1 MALNSNFVI
10 NRLDFTSE
18 ATGESA
24 EAPHDAD
31 STYTASRLGL
41 TFVRQDQP
49 AFGSAGVSVS
59 VPMPSDPHDLEALD
73 SRLGI
78 STDSETTQP
87 AAKVLKPFWPKFR
100 NAAAVLAIAAKKG
113 ILGKLAPRPTASAHL
128 ETSHAFVSH
137 PIESATLKTAR
148 NQPLPV
154 YRKGTFKMPSELMA
168 RLRACAAADHRYQYK
183 LVIESLDGFLTSK
196 GFAPDPEADNNSQG

>member
-10 NRLDFTSE
+10 NRLGFTPE

-24 EAPHDAD
+24 EVPHDAD

-59 VPMPSDPHDLEALD
+59 VPMPSAPHDLEALD

-78 STDSETTQP
+78 STDSEP
-87 AAKVLKPFWPKFR
+87 AQGAVKVRKPFWPKFR
-100 NAAAVLAIAAKKG
+100 NAASVLAIAVRKG
-113 ILGKLAPRPTASAHL
+113 ILGKLSPKPTASAYL

-137 PIESATLKTAR
+137 PIEGPALKAAD
-148 NQPLPV
+148 NHPPAYQ
-154 YRKGTFKMPSELMA
+154 KGTFKMPSKLLA

-183 LVIESLDGFLTSK
+183 LVIESLDEFLTSK
-196 GFAPDPEADNNSQG
+196 GFAPEPEADNNLEG